1 MKKLYKKTWFLLFCL
16 ILVALPRFNRN
27 QIFFKRPQADMAIHT
42 AMVDYYRSGTVDD
55 ILLSKDSVAA
65 NWRPLFPYIAS
76 LIPLSAI
83 TSLSI
88 LGILSLFLSVMI
100 LKKNLHLMNIP
111 EKRIF
116 QGIYLFIFSFP
127 SFYYTT
133 IGYVDPGLIMML
145 TLGLYFCITNRLLF
159 FMAVIAIGVF
169 MKEGIIIL
177 IPVLFFYLYKSNKN
191 LLHLFLFPSC
201 ATILYIVC
209 SLIIRENAINSSESY
224 QLFWS
229 PSIEMI
235 KYNLNRPNSWLSLF
249 AVLGIP
255 LGIII
260 NNYKKLRSL
269 IVKNIFVIPL
279 ISGILISVLMY
290 CFAFVS
296 TVADGRTLWASY
308 PFIIPLAVLLMNNE

>member
-27 QIFFKRPQADMAIHT
+27 QIFFKRSQADMAIHT

-133 IGYVDPGLIMML
+133 IGYVDPGLLMML

-159 FMAVIAIGVF
+159 FMIVISLGVF
-169 MKEGIIIL
+169 MKEGIILL

-191 LLHLFLFPSC
+191 LLYVIFFSSI
-201 ATILYIVC
+201 ATILFLVLSI
-209 SLIIRENAINSSESY
+209 IIRENAINSSESY
-224 QLFWS
+224 QLFWY
-229 PSIEMI
+229 PSIEML
-235 KYNLNRPNSWLSLF
+235 KYNINRTNSWLSIVF
-249 AVLGIP
+249 VLGIP
-255 LGIII
+255 LGLILM
-260 NNYKKLRSL
+260 NRRKLRPL
-269 IVKNIFVIPL
+269 IAQNIFALPL